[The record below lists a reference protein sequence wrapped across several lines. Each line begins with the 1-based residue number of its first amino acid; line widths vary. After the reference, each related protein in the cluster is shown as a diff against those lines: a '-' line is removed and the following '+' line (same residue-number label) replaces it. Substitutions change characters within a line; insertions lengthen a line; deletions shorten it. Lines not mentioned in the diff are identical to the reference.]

1 MDKRSGIEI
10 IEEYIARLSSRHEVE
25 KIIARNTKPFITI
38 SRETGAGGFDFPS
51 RLLDRINSNSGDEL
65 WALFDKNILEKVIDD
80 NELPRELARYMPERK
95 IPEMQN
101 VIEQLFGLHPS
112 EHKLI
117 HKITLTIY
125 HLAYLGNIILVGRG
139 ANIITSGLKHG
150 LHLRLIE
157 PIEKRAAHA
166 CEHFNIDKAAAIKFI
181 ENEDKGRREYIKKY
195 YSKNIDDGNLYSI
208 IINFGRTDRDG
219 VIRILSKLVTGN
231 F

>member
-1 MDKRSGIEI
+1 MDKRTGIEI
-10 IEEYIARLSSRHEVE
+10 LEEYIGRLHSRKETE
-25 KIIARNTKPFITI
+25 KMTARNTKPFITI
-38 SRETGAGGFDFPS
+38 SRETGAGGFDFPN
-51 RLLDRINSNSGDEL
+51 RLLDRINSGSENDL

-80 NELPRELARYMPERK
+80 NQLPKEIARYMPERR
-95 IPEMQN
+95 IPEMQT

-157 PIEKRAAHA
+157 PYEKRVSHA
-166 CEHFNIDKAAAIKFI
+166 CEYFNIDKSEAKKFI
-181 ENEDKGRREYIKKY
+181 DSEDRGKREYIKKY
-195 YSKNIDDGNLYSI
+195 YSKNIEDGSLYSI
-208 IINFGRTDRDG
+208 IINFGRADRDG
-219 VIRILSKLVTGN
+219 VIRTLSKLVTGVL
-231 F
+231 

>member
-10 IEEYIARLSSRHEVE
+10 IEEYIERLSSRHEVE

-80 NELPRELARYMPERK
+80 NELPKEIARYMPERK
-95 IPEMQN
+95 IPEMQT

-117 HKITLTIY
+117 HKVTLTIY
-125 HLAYLGNIILVGRG
+125 HLAYLGNIVLVGRG

-157 PIEKRAAHA
+157 PYERRVAHA
-166 CEHFNIDKAAAIKFI
+166 CEYYNFDKAEAKKFI
-181 ENEDKGRREYIKKY
+181 DAEDKGKREYIKKY
-195 YSKNIDDGNLYSI
+195 YSKNIEDGNLYSI

-219 VIRILSKLVTGN
+219 VIRTLSKLVTGAL
-231 F
+231 